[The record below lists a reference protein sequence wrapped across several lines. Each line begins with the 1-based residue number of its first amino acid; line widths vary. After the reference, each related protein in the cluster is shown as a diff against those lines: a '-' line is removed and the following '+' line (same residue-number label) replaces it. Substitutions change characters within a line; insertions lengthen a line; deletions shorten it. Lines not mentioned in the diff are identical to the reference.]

1 MNMPAAD
8 TAGMKVLVVDD
19 ALDVQLYLGEL
30 LKKWGFEVVFAGNG
44 REACALLESDNIR
57 LVISDWVMPEMSGV
71 ELCRH
76 IRSAPL
82 PHYIYVILLTSRNAE
97 HDLLEGMDAGADDFL
112 TKPFNADELH
122 ARIKAA
128 QRVLHLE
135 QVLEQRN
142 CELIHANLELKKSQ
156 DTLHRD
162 LEAAAR
168 MQRSMLPA
176 SDQAPGLNLESLFC
190 PATVV
195 AGDIFSYLK
204 LDDRHLA
211 FYHIDVAGHGVR
223 SAMLSFTLGKILS
236 SSVEEGSP
244 VKQADPAC
252 PGVER
257 ITSPSEVVAEL
268 NRRFQDK
275 DESTPYFT
283 MIYGVLDTGTGDVC
297 MCQAGHPNP
306 LRVTPE
312 GTVARIG
319 SGGYPVGLLPD
330 IAYEDIEFSLQPG
343 DRLFCYSDGISECM
357 DAEYQSF
364 GTERLVDHLLQS
376 CQQPLPDMLIELRNC
391 LQDWRNGLPF
401 DDDVSL
407 IALEYQPREVQT
419 GQTGFSVYQDT
430 PKETDLFSSQ
440 NKHIP
445 FGTPN

>member
-1 MNMPAAD
+1 MSMPATD
-8 TAGMKVLVVDD
+8 TAGMKVLVVED

-30 LKKWGFEVVFAGNG
+30 LKKWGFEVVVASNG
-44 REACALLESDNIR
+44 REACELLESDTIR

-82 PHYIYVILLTSRNAE
+82 PHYIYVILLTSRNAD

-112 TKPFNADELH
+112 TKPFNTEELH

-142 CELIHANLELKKSQ
+142 RALSHANLELKKSQ
-156 DTLHRD
+156 DTITRD
-162 LEAAAR
+162 LEAAAL

-176 SDQAPGLNLESLFC
+176 SDQSQGLNLHSLFC

-204 LDDRHLA
+204 LDESHLA

-236 SSVEEGSP
+236 STVEEGSP

-252 PGVER
+252 PGAER
-257 ITSPSEVVAEL
+257 IISPALVVAEL

-275 DESTPYFT
+275 DEATPYFT
-283 MIYGVLDTGTGDVC
+283 MIYGVVNTTTGHVRL
-297 MCQAGHPNP
+297 CQAGHPNP
-306 LRVTPE
+306 YRVSRD
-312 GTVARIG
+312 GTAECLGR
-319 SGGYPVGLLPD
+319 GGFPVGLLPD
-330 IAYEDIEFSLQPG
+330 VGYEDIEFTLHPG
-343 DRLFCYSDGISECM
+343 DRLYCYSDGISECM
-357 DAEYQSF
+357 DPDDQPFSMDRMVE
-364 GTERLVDHLLQS
+364 LLQQS
-376 CQQPLPDMLIELRNC
+376 CHRPLPDTLVDLRSS
-391 LQDWRNGLPF
+391 LQDWRQGRPF

-407 IALEYQPREVQT
+407 IAIEYHT
-419 GQTGFSVYQDT
+419 A
-430 PKETDLFSSQ
+430 
-440 NKHIP
+440 HAA
-445 FGTPN
+445 